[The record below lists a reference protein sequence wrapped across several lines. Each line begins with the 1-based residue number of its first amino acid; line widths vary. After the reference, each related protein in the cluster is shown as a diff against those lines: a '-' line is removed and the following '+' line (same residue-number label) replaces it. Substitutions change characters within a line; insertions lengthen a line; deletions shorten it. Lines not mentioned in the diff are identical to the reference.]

1 MISHSADPLPE
12 SLSNFELTRA
22 TPAEVVA
29 GTVDLERVII
39 LLDDE
44 QSWWRPWLD
53 GLEVRPEKVVL
64 VCSSPSGFDDV
75 LAITPKTFSGP
86 GFAAW
91 LERFE
96 AADAS
101 RAQQLLAHVSHEMR
115 SPLSVIS
122 MACQLSKKPSLAPEK
137 RERYIHL
144 IEDSSSIIQTL
155 VNDILDFAK
164 LARGDITLLEQVF
177 DLHAMLEDTVQ
188 ASRLLAANKKLGI
201 QLELAALVPRY
212 VVGDPGRLRQVLTNL
227 ISNAI
232 KFTEKGRV
240 RVVVK
245 LAPPRIVFEIRDT
258 GIGIAEDSLDRIF
271 QPYEQADRTILGR
284 FGGTGLGL
292 AISRRLVT
300 IMGGN
305 IGVKSRLGQGSV
317 FWFTAKLPVGSFEP
331 LPKGTTSLTGCRM
344 LIMSQHYDAGEVSLG
359 ENGPETVI
367 HQSEELPDR
376 PYDALAYDLE
386 WGGFRRLSEVLKRT
400 HGLFKRVLA
409 FTLAGQRG
417 DADAC
422 KLLEVDAYLSEGFR
436 PDDVLDSLEVVLAPG
451 YRGGLVTRFT
461 LKTLR
466 AARR

>member
-1 MISHSADPLPE
+1 M
-12 SLSNFELTRA
+12 
-22 TPAEVVA
+22 
-29 GTVDLERVII
+29 I

-44 QSWWRPWLD
+44 QAWWRSWLA
-53 GLEVRPEKVVL
+53 GLDSQPDKIVL
-64 VCSSPSGFDDV
+64 VCSKPSGFDDV
-75 LAITPKTFSGP
+75 LAITPKTFQGP

-137 RERYIHL
+137 RQRYIHL

-155 VNDILDFAK
+155 INDILDFAK

-177 DLHAMLEDTVQ
+177 DLHALLEDTVQ
-188 ASRLLAANKKLGI
+188 ASRLLATSKKLGI

-212 VVGDPGRLRQVLTNL
+212 VRADPGRLRQVLTNL

-232 KFTEKGRV
+232 KFTEQGRV
-240 RVVVK
+240 RVVAK
-245 LAPPRIVFEIRDT
+245 LAPPRIAFEIRDT
-258 GIGIAEDSLDRIF
+258 GIGIAEGSLEKIF
-271 QPYEQADRTILGR
+271 QPYEQADGTILGR

-292 AISRRLVT
+292 AISRRLVS
-300 IMGGN
+300 IMGGD

-317 FWFTAKLPVGSFEP
+317 FWFTANLPVGDFAP
-331 LPKGTTSLTGCRM
+331 LPKGTTDLSGCQI
-344 LIMSQHYDAGEVSLG
+344 LLMSQHLELG
-359 ENGPETVI
+359 EIDLGKEGPQVTV
-367 HQSEELPDR
+367 HSGDELPDQSF
-376 PYDALAYDLE
+376 DILAYDLE
-386 WGGFRRLSEVLKRT
+386 WGGFRRLSEVLRHT
-400 HGLFKRVLA
+400 EGLFRKVLA

-422 KLLEVDAYLSEGFR
+422 KLLDVDAYLSEGFQAE
-436 PDDVLDSLEVVLAPG
+436 DVIDSLEVLLSPG
-451 YRGGLVTRFT
+451 YRGGLLTRFT

-466 AARR
+466 AART